1 MDEESASKF
10 INALIKSVQ
19 TLCHGYVDFNNGVE
33 IIGYINLSVDKGSS
47 FDYVLKEKVCK
58 NEENSTLFI
67 SNSFHAQPKPDKPV
81 KAKNGQVETHISQRR
96 HSVDTS
102 ESNQLSSAI
111 SSIST
116 VLSGSHSQ
124 EKSRSIFSAKDSP
137 ASSSSSSS
145 HHIQSTAKR
154 KGEDDVNHDHPPKAA
169 NLSHESSSQ
178 HFFHPE
184 SSPHVSA
191 TSSPVDSKPSMSDVA
206 GNVGESSRRT
216 STVTSE
222 EMQPHIAGT
231 MLPQTATVTSDANS
245 DLGVNLASSVLERID
260 DQSNSEMQEKDDSD
274 LDLEV
279 TFIKEEYVEGER
291 SACEFQNSGG
301 GQYGRGPDQR
311 ASTSSDSMADTPLYP
326 VALHTSAAAATFAPG
341 SHEMAA
347 MAQHYSG
354 IPSSSLG
361 IGAGPSTSHQP
372 GPSGMREWLLAR
384 GKLLPSPQMSLPE
397 LDDLL
402 CLFYKQV
409 RRKTGSALKE
419 HGLRKLKNGLV
430 KYFTMMLRRSVD
442 LLDDSFL
449 KSNQVFDEVLSKAQP
464 TKGIVTISPTDCTF
478 LRGHHVLAIDT
489 PVSLLRKVWFELQL
503 HFGARRWSP
512 QEMDEDTFDFRFD
525 DCGREYV
532 CLKRAKMNKADLRP
546 EVTSMILDRRMY
558 ARGGPYCPVAA
569 LRFYLSKRVHTGE
582 SGGFLQMPNSQ
593 WRPGSSAPW
602 YLTDKLSIAK
612 ARNFMRDLAVEVK
625 LGKEYTNT
633 SLILWDISIISDCW
647 PDQVFESGQG
657 QKI

>member
-372 GPSGMREWLLAR
+372 GPSGMRGLHGGPNFVDLASMSR
-384 GKLLPSPQMSLPE
+384 GSDPSKDETVGSMTKYTRGSLDTVLAMEMFNIEGRGLFPSQSESSMKEIRMHIAHNRAEMLKGSQMFSDQGMDSE
-397 LDDLL
+397 DLL
-402 CLFYKQV
+402 KAAEREK
-409 RRKTGSALKE
+409 RRVMKRLYRATLSDEKKLE
-419 HGLRKLKNGLV
+419 IRLRDAN
-430 KYFTMMLRRSVD
+430 
-442 LLDDSFL
+442 
-449 KSNQVFDEVLSKAQP
+449 
-464 TKGIVTISPTDCTF
+464 
-478 LRGHHVLAIDT
+478 
-489 PVSLLRKVWFELQL
+489 RK
-503 HFGARRWSP
+503 R
-512 QEMDEDTFDFRFD
+512 
-525 DCGREYV
+525 
-532 CLKRAKMNKADLRP
+532 LKRAERHLRLQRTNVL
-546 EVTSMILDRRMY
+546 EHGAFFQTLSTS
-558 ARGGPYCPVAA
+558 
-569 LRFYLSKRVHTGE
+569 SE
-582 SGGFLQMPNSQ
+582 
-593 WRPGSSAPW
+593 
-602 YLTDKLSIAK
+602 
-612 ARNFMRDLAVEVK
+612 E
-625 LGKEYTNT
+625 KEDNT
-633 SLILWDISIISDCW
+633 ATCTTVL
-647 PDQVFESGQG
+647 
-657 QKI
+657 KN

>member
-372 GPSGMREWLLAR
+372 GPSGMRDLTGLNWEHSSPRTRHLTLPQALTSRADYTGTWSRTAS
-384 GKLLPSPQMSLPE
+384 GKWQCVQCDHICHSQTGMYNHIRQSH
-397 LDDLL
+397 
-402 CLFYKQV
+402 
-409 RRKTGSALKE
+409 RKA
-419 HGLRKLKNGLV
+419 
-430 KYFTMMLRRSVD
+430 FT
-442 LLDDSFL
+442 
-449 KSNQVFDEVLSKAQP
+449 
-464 TKGIVTISPTDCTF
+464 
-478 LRGHHVLAIDT
+478 
-489 PVSLLRKVWFELQL
+489 
-503 HFGARRWSP
+503 
-512 QEMDEDTFDFRFD
+512 
-525 DCGREYV
+525 YV
-532 CLKRAKMNKADLRP
+532 CDKCSQGFVVRDNYIGHMNKHRGVKPFSCQECGSRYFCKSHLQRHIRTKRCTQIQRP
-546 EVTSMILDRRMY
+546 SD
-558 ARGGPYCPVAA
+558 
-569 LRFYLSKRVHTGE
+569 
-582 SGGFLQMPNSQ
+582 SGNSSFF
-593 WRPGSSAPW
+593 PIP
-602 YLTDKLSIAK
+602 
-612 ARNFMRDLAVEVK
+612 
-625 LGKEYTNT
+625 
-633 SLILWDISIISDCW
+633 
-647 PDQVFESGQG
+647 
-657 QKI
+657 

>member
-372 GPSGMREWLLAR
+372 GPSGMRDPDQLTHGSAGVLAKRLTRRQAHVDYSGMWSRTSSGLLECKQCSRTFKTWAGLQVHIRQHHLKVFNYVCEKCSKGFMAR
-384 GKLLPSPQMSLPE
+384 AHYVGHVNMHNQIKPFKCPRCPMSY
-397 LDDLL
+397 
-402 CLFYKQV
+402 FYKQD
-409 RRKTGSALKE
+409 
-419 HGLRKLKNGLV
+419 LRKH
-430 KYFTMMLRRSVD
+430 F
-442 LLDDSFL
+442 
-449 KSNQVFDEVLSKAQP
+449 LSK
-464 TKGIVTISPTDCTF
+464 KCT
-478 LRGHHVLAIDT
+478 
-489 PVSLLRKVWFELQL
+489 
-503 HFGARRWSP
+503 
-512 QEMDEDTFDFRFD
+512 
-525 DCGREYV
+525 
-532 CLKRAKMNKADLRP
+532 
-546 EVTSMILDRRMY
+546 
-558 ARGGPYCPVAA
+558 
-569 LRFYLSKRVHTGE
+569 
-582 SGGFLQMPNSQ
+582 
-593 WRPGSSAPW
+593 
-602 YLTDKLSIAK
+602 
-612 ARNFMRDLAVEVK
+612 
-625 LGKEYTNT
+625 
-633 SLILWDISIISDCW
+633 
-647 PDQVFESGQG
+647 
-657 QKI
+657 

>member
-372 GPSGMREWLLAR
+372 GPSGMRDQP
-384 GKLLPSPQMSLPE
+384 GMSKDSNSKLTSWMSTRNGYSGMWTRTASGA
-397 LDDLL
+397 LL
-402 CLFYKQV
+402 CV
-409 RRKTGSALKE
+409 GCG
-419 HGLRKLKNGLV
+419 HGFHSFGGL
-430 KYFTMMLRRSVD
+430 YNHIR
-442 LLDDSFL
+442 
-449 KSNQVFDEVLSKAQP
+449 QQHLSRHTYICSICSQGFNIKGNFIGHMNKH
-464 TKGIVTISPTDCTF
+464 KGIKPFRCSNCGQSYSHKGSLQRH
-478 LRGHHVLAIDT
+478 LRYE
-489 PVSLLRKVWFELQL
+489 K
-503 HFGARRWSP
+503 
-512 QEMDEDTFDFRFD
+512 
-525 DCGREYV
+525 CGQP
-532 CLKRAKMNKADLRP
+532 KM
-546 EVTSMILDRRMY
+546 S
-558 ARGGPYCPVAA
+558 
-569 LRFYLSKRVHTGE
+569 
-582 SGGFLQMPNSQ
+582 
-593 WRPGSSAPW
+593 
-602 YLTDKLSIAK
+602 
-612 ARNFMRDLAVEVK
+612 
-625 LGKEYTNT
+625 
-633 SLILWDISIISDCW
+633 
-647 PDQVFESGQG
+647 
-657 QKI
+657 

>member
-372 GPSGMREWLLAR
+372 GPSGMRGGLSQDSCFTAADQRTKEAAGMFEGNVTQQQALPLPPGTRPACGYVHPDDAKKWMMYELVPGSGVFIHQDNYRIVMTKERDGQPDGKAMAR
-384 GKLLPSPQMSLPE
+384 YLMSCFWKQSDLVGASIAEPPRPHHRS
-397 LDDLL
+397 LD
-402 CLFYKQV
+402 
-409 RRKTGSALKE
+409 
-419 HGLRKLKNGLV
+419 
-430 KYFTMMLRRSVD
+430 
-442 LLDDSFL
+442 
-449 KSNQVFDEVLSKAQP
+449 
-464 TKGIVTISPTDCTF
+464 KGIINAILAFCTDHSADSDGSVPAAMRNKISSATCRAPAWMRPLTQALTSDGRQGSLVT
-478 LRGHHVLAIDT
+478 G
-489 PVSLLRKVWFELQL
+489 
-503 HFGARRWSP
+503 
-512 QEMDEDTFDFRFD
+512 
-525 DCGREYV
+525 
-532 CLKRAKMNKADLRP
+532 
-546 EVTSMILDRRMY
+546 VTSFCD
-558 ARGGPYCPVAA
+558 
-569 LRFYLSKRVHTGE
+569 
-582 SGGFLQMPNSQ
+582 
-593 WRPGSSAPW
+593 
-602 YLTDKLSIAK
+602 
-612 ARNFMRDLAVEVK
+612 
-625 LGKEYTNT
+625 
-633 SLILWDISIISDCW
+633 
-647 PDQVFESGQG
+647 
-657 QKI
+657 

>member
-372 GPSGMREWLLAR
+372 GPSGMRDWAEKSMR
-384 GKLLPSPQMSLPE
+384 SSSGKRQSTATSASLHCSQTQLETKATWKWQCSDCSRTFNSQP
-397 LDDLL
+397 
-402 CLFYKQV
+402 
-409 RRKTGSALKE
+409 
-419 HGLRKLKNGLV
+419 GLHIHIRQHHLRHF
-430 KYFTMMLRRSVD
+430 KYVC
-442 LLDDSFL
+442 
-449 KSNQVFDEVLSKAQP
+449 EVCSQ
-464 TKGIVTISPTDCTF
+464 GFMI
-478 LRGHHVLAIDT
+478 RGHFVGH
-489 PVSLLRKVWFELQL
+489 
-503 HFGARRWSP
+503 
-512 QEMDEDTFDFRFD
+512 
-525 DCGREYV
+525 
-532 CLKRAKMNKADLRP
+532 MNKHNGIKPFQCPDCSNSYFHKTALQRHQAEACGKKRP
-546 EVTSMILDRRMY
+546 
-558 ARGGPYCPVAA
+558 
-569 LRFYLSKRVHTGE
+569 K
-582 SGGFLQMPNSQ
+582 
-593 WRPGSSAPW
+593 
-602 YLTDKLSIAK
+602 
-612 ARNFMRDLAVEVK
+612 
-625 LGKEYTNT
+625 
-633 SLILWDISIISDCW
+633 
-647 PDQVFESGQG
+647 
-657 QKI
+657 

>member
-311 ASTSSDSMADTPLYP
+311 GNKTN
-326 VALHTSAAAATFAPG
+326 
-341 SHEMAA
+341 
-347 MAQHYSG
+347 
-354 IPSSSLG
+354 
-361 IGAGPSTSHQP
+361 
-372 GPSGMREWLLAR
+372 
-384 GKLLPSPQMSLPE
+384 
-397 LDDLL
+397 
-402 CLFYKQV
+402 
-409 RRKTGSALKE
+409 KTGS
-419 HGLRKLKNGLV
+419 KL
-430 KYFTMMLRRSVD
+430 
-442 LLDDSFL
+442 
-449 KSNQVFDEVLSKAQP
+449 
-464 TKGIVTISPTDCTF
+464 
-478 LRGHHVLAIDT
+478 
-489 PVSLLRKVWFELQL
+489 
-503 HFGARRWSP
+503 
-512 QEMDEDTFDFRFD
+512 
-525 DCGREYV
+525 
-532 CLKRAKMNKADLRP
+532 
-546 EVTSMILDRRMY
+546 
-558 ARGGPYCPVAA
+558 
-569 LRFYLSKRVHTGE
+569 YLS
-582 SGGFLQMPNSQ
+582 
-593 WRPGSSAPW
+593 PW
-602 YLTDKLSIAK
+602 QPLFFIFFSKT
-612 ARNFMRDLAVEVK
+612 
-625 LGKEYTNT
+625 
-633 SLILWDISIISDCW
+633 II
-647 PDQVFESGQG
+647 
-657 QKI
+657 

>member
-372 GPSGMREWLLAR
+372 GPSGMRGLHEFPGR
-384 GKLLPSPQMSLPE
+384 PEEMPQRNLLPSSSRTSYIGLWTKTE
-397 LDDLL
+397 YG
-402 CLFYKQV
+402 CLQCKECGKVFRSQV
-409 RRKTGSALKE
+409 GLHTHIRQHHIKSFKFVCKICSKGFMVKSNYIGHMNSKHYQIKPFECPHCRKTYVYKKDLQYHISS
-419 HGLRKLKNGLV
+419 RKCNG
-430 KYFTMMLRRSVD
+430 
-442 LLDDSFL
+442 
-449 KSNQVFDEVLSKAQP
+449 
-464 TKGIVTISPTDCTF
+464 I
-478 LRGHHVLAIDT
+478 
-489 PVSLLRKVWFELQL
+489 
-503 HFGARRWSP
+503 
-512 QEMDEDTFDFRFD
+512 MD
-525 DCGREYV
+525 
-532 CLKRAKMNKADLRP
+532 
-546 EVTSMILDRRMY
+546 
-558 ARGGPYCPVAA
+558 
-569 LRFYLSKRVHTGE
+569 GE
-582 SGGFLQMPNSQ
+582 EC
-593 WRPGSSAPW
+593 
-602 YLTDKLSIAK
+602 K
-612 ARNFMRDLAVEVK
+612 
-625 LGKEYTNT
+625 
-633 SLILWDISIISDCW
+633 
-647 PDQVFESGQG
+647 
-657 QKI
+657 

>member
-372 GPSGMREWLLAR
+372 GPSGMRGNVTQQQALPLPPGTRPACGYVHPDDAKKWMAALTGLGGGRGYSKSVAKEDIERLLR
-384 GKLLPSPQMSLPE
+384 EKH
-397 LDDLL
+397 
-402 CLFYKQV
+402 
-409 RRKTGSALKE
+409 TLKE
-419 HGLRKLKNGLV
+419 VAHLLNISRPTLYKMLRK
-430 KYFTMMLRRSVD
+430 YR
-442 LLDDSFL
+442 LDSAFKFMTNEQIMHL
-449 KSNQVFDEVLSKAQP
+449 MR
-464 TKGIVTISPTDCTF
+464 GIVTEFPQAAVDVEVMLEKLNQRSIFSINPK
-478 LRGHHVLAIDT
+478 RVLA
-489 PVSLLRKVWFELQL
+489 
-503 HFGARRWSP
+503 
-512 QEMDEDTFDFRFD
+512 
-525 DCGREYV
+525 
-532 CLKRAKMNKADLRP
+532 CLKKL
-546 EVTSMILDRRMY
+546 
-558 ARGGPYCPVAA
+558 
-569 LRFYLSKRVHTGE
+569 
-582 SGGFLQMPNSQ
+582 NS
-593 WRPGSSAPW
+593 
-602 YLTDKLSIAK
+602 D
-612 ARNFMRDLAVEVK
+612 
-625 LGKEYTNT
+625 
-633 SLILWDISIISDCW
+633 
-647 PDQVFESGQG
+647 
-657 QKI
+657 

>member
-372 GPSGMREWLLAR
+372 GPSGMRDALEETFGASVLKTKNPSAKLQNNDSNVITAKQWNCQFCHRTFTSKMGHNNHVQQHHLKRYRYVCEICAQGFIMKGEYEGHMYR
-384 GKLLPSPQMSLPE
+384 HKGIRPFVCHCGKGFYYPS
-397 LDDLL
+397 
-402 CLFYKQV
+402 
-409 RRKTGSALKE
+409 
-419 HGLRKLKNGLV
+419 H
-430 KYFTMMLRRSVD
+430 LRR
-442 LLDDSFL
+442 
-449 KSNQVFDEVLSKAQP
+449 
-464 TKGIVTISPTDCTF
+464 
-478 LRGHHVLAIDT
+478 HVR
-489 PVSLLRKVWFELQL
+489 V
-503 HFGARRWSP
+503 
-512 QEMDEDTFDFRFD
+512 
-525 DCGREYV
+525 GR
-532 CLKRAKMNKADLRP
+532 CK
-546 EVTSMILDRRMY
+546 
-558 ARGGPYCPVAA
+558 C
-569 LRFYLSKRVHTGE
+569 
-582 SGGFLQMPNSQ
+582 
-593 WRPGSSAPW
+593 
-602 YLTDKLSIAK
+602 
-612 ARNFMRDLAVEVK
+612 
-625 LGKEYTNT
+625 
-633 SLILWDISIISDCW
+633 
-647 PDQVFESGQG
+647 
-657 QKI
+657 

>member
-372 GPSGMREWLLAR
+372 GPSGMRDSSASYSMSSSQIQQMHTTALSSSLKNYEGMLIKTASGQWYCGFCSRRFHTKQGCLRHLLQQHLKRHRFVCEICAKGFMIR
-384 GKLLPSPQMSLPE
+384 GAYIGHMNKHDQTRAYRCPNCSKSY
-397 LDDLL
+397 
-402 CLFYKQV
+402 FYKN
-409 RRKTGSALKE
+409 ALKRHLNE
-419 HGLRKLKNGLV
+419 KKC
-430 KYFTMMLRRSVD
+430 
-442 LLDDSFL
+442 
-449 KSNQVFDEVLSKAQP
+449 E
-464 TKGIVTISPTDCTF
+464 
-478 LRGHHVLAIDT
+478 
-489 PVSLLRKVWFELQL
+489 
-503 HFGARRWSP
+503 
-512 QEMDEDTFDFRFD
+512 
-525 DCGREYV
+525 
-532 CLKRAKMNKADLRP
+532 
-546 EVTSMILDRRMY
+546 SM
-558 ARGGPYCPVAA
+558 
-569 LRFYLSKRVHTGE
+569 SHSE
-582 SGGFLQMPNSQ
+582 
-593 WRPGSSAPW
+593 
-602 YLTDKLSIAK
+602 
-612 ARNFMRDLAVEVK
+612 
-625 LGKEYTNT
+625 
-633 SLILWDISIISDCW
+633 
-647 PDQVFESGQG
+647 
-657 QKI
+657 

>member
-372 GPSGMREWLLAR
+372 GPSGMRDSSASYSMSSSQIQQMHTTALSSSLKNYEGMLIKTASDLYPEKPGSSGNWELSTKGHNSSRNDYR
-384 GKLLPSPQMSLPE
+384 GLHEFPGRPEEMPQRNLLPSSSRTSYIGLWTKTE
-397 LDDLL
+397 YG
-402 CLFYKQV
+402 CLQCKECGKVFRSQV
-409 RRKTGSALKE
+409 GLHTHIRQHHIKSFKFVCKICSKGFMVKSNYIGHMNSKHYQIKPFECPHCRKTYVYKKDLQYHISS
-419 HGLRKLKNGLV
+419 RKCNG
-430 KYFTMMLRRSVD
+430 
-442 LLDDSFL
+442 
-449 KSNQVFDEVLSKAQP
+449 
-464 TKGIVTISPTDCTF
+464 I
-478 LRGHHVLAIDT
+478 
-489 PVSLLRKVWFELQL
+489 
-503 HFGARRWSP
+503 
-512 QEMDEDTFDFRFD
+512 MD
-525 DCGREYV
+525 
-532 CLKRAKMNKADLRP
+532 
-546 EVTSMILDRRMY
+546 
-558 ARGGPYCPVAA
+558 
-569 LRFYLSKRVHTGE
+569 GE
-582 SGGFLQMPNSQ
+582 EC
-593 WRPGSSAPW
+593 
-602 YLTDKLSIAK
+602 K
-612 ARNFMRDLAVEVK
+612 
-625 LGKEYTNT
+625 
-633 SLILWDISIISDCW
+633 
-647 PDQVFESGQG
+647 
-657 QKI
+657 

>member
-372 GPSGMREWLLAR
+372 GPSGMRDLWDEHSQSSSTTHQFR
-384 GKLLPSPQMSLPE
+384 HNVRSSGNLP
-397 LDDLL
+397 
-402 CLFYKQV
+402 
-409 RRKTGSALKE
+409 
-419 HGLRKLKNGLV
+419 
-430 KYFTMMLRRSVD
+430 
-442 LLDDSFL
+442 DSFQL
-449 KSNQVFDEVLSKAQP
+449 GTVPS
-464 TKGIVTISPTDCTF
+464 
-478 LRGHHVLAIDT
+478 
-489 PVSLLRKVWFELQL
+489 VSFRSDKPCLLTAKVENGWLCKE
-503 HFGARRWSP
+503 
-512 QEMDEDTFDFRFD
+512 
-525 DCGREYV
+525 CGRVFNSKSGAYIHVRQEH
-532 CLKRAKMNKADLRP
+532 LKTHRYLCEICSEGFMMKANYEGHMNSHKSIRAFKCQHCSKSYFYSGDLQRHLR
-546 EVTSMILDRRMY
+546 VKKCGSTTS
-558 ARGGPYCPVAA
+558 
-569 LRFYLSKRVHTGE
+569 HH
-582 SGGFLQMPNSQ
+582 
-593 WRPGSSAPW
+593 
-602 YLTDKLSIAK
+602 
-612 ARNFMRDLAVEVK
+612 
-625 LGKEYTNT
+625 
-633 SLILWDISIISDCW
+633 
-647 PDQVFESGQG
+647 
-657 QKI
+657 